1 MAKLKVL
8 ADGRVMTEEELS
20 HEARVQMALNELDL
34 RAANR
39 TRVHNTP
46 KPGTQS
52 PSGRDG
58 GQVPNPSILVEVE
71 VGEKE
76 EPKLDRRRDAAA
88 PQRLGPSEPG
98 QSRLGSV
105 IFGRGVK

>member
-1 MAKLKVL
+1 MPKLKVL
-8 ADGRVMTEEELS
+8 DDGRVMTEEELS
-20 HEARVQMALNELDL
+20 YEARVQMALNELDPK
-34 RAANR
+34 AANR

-52 PSGRDG
+52 PSGRDEG
-58 GQVPNPSILVEVE
+58 LVPNPSIRVEVE

-76 EPKLDRRRDAAA
+76 EQKLAPRRDAAT

-105 IFGRGVK
+105 VFGRGVK